1 LSVVLW
7 FSIREALTEEFP
19 GYKIPL
25 IVKAPEEMV
34 VVKKRVDTVN
44 ITLRGPRNLRLESFK
59 DIKAEYRI
67 KDAGRAG
74 EYSFFLSP
82 SDINNPP
89 GTKVVSIEPSEI
101 KVELDKIIKRKL
113 PVEPEIIGEPA
124 AGYKLDKE
132 KIKLD
137 PNTCLISG
145 PKRIINSITYIKTK
159 PIDVTGRIR
168 PFTKRVEL
176 ERLVE
181 GQPAAQELIE
191 LTIPIEEDYTRKEFK
206 DISLHILGGPLESF
220 RVKTSPEK
228 VNLILGGKR
237 PVLDK
242 LNPAELITYVKI
254 SGLKKG
260 KYQLPMQLILP
271 GETVLLSEVPVI
283 DVEVEDLLT
292 PRLEKEE

>member
-1 LSVVLW
+1 M
-7 FSIREALTEEFP
+7 
-19 GYKIPL
+19 

-34 VVKKRVDTVN
+34 VVKKRVDTVE
-44 ITLRGPRNLRLESFK
+44 ITLRGPRNLRPESFK

-82 SDINNPP
+82 SDINNPT

-101 KVELDKIIKRKL
+101 KVEIDKIIRRKL
-113 PVEPEIIGEPA
+113 PVEPEIIGSPA
-124 AGYKLDKE
+124 AGYKLEKE

-145 PKRIINSITYIKTK
+145 PRAIINSLTCIHTE

-181 GQPAAQELIE
+181 GQPVAQELIE
-191 LTIPIEEDYTRKEFK
+191 ITIPIEEDYTRKEFNEVP
-206 DISLHILGGPLESF
+206 IHILGGSVESF

-228 VNLILGGKR
+228 VDLILGGKR
-237 PVLDK
+237 PVLDG
-242 LNPAELITYVKI
+242 LNPAELIAYVKI
-254 SGLKKG
+254 AGLKKG
-260 KYQLPMQLILP
+260 KYQLPLQLILP

-283 DVEVEDLLT
+283 GVEVEDLLT
-292 PRLEKEE
+292 PRLEKKE

>member
-1 LSVVLW
+1 M
-7 FSIREALTEEFP
+7 
-19 GYKIPL
+19 

-34 VVKKRVDTVN
+34 VVKKRVDTIK
-44 ITLRGPRNLRLESFK
+44 ITLRGPRNLRPESFK
-59 DIKAEYRI
+59 DIKAEYQI

-101 KVELDKIIKRKL
+101 KVEVDKIIKRKL
-113 PVEPEIIGEPA
+113 PVVPQIMGEPA

-145 PKRIINSITYIKTK
+145 PRAIINSLTCIHTK

-168 PFTKRVEL
+168 PFTKRVGL

-181 GQPAAQELIE
+181 GQPAARELIE
-191 LTIPIEEDYTRKEFK
+191 LTIPIEEDYTRKEFTEVP
-206 DISLHILGGPLESF
+206 LHILGGPVESF

-242 LNPAELITYVKI
+242 LNPSELIAYVKI
-254 SGLKKG
+254 AGLKKG
-260 KYQLPMQLILP
+260 KYQLPLQLILP
-271 GETVLLSEVPVI
+271 AETVLLSEVPVI
-283 DVEVEDLLT
+283 DVEVEDILT
-292 PRLEKEE
+292 PQLEKEE